1 MGIYHAN
8 PTVPLWPTQ
17 QLLLTKFNF
26 HYFLFRKIA
35 HDLQIKSWR
44 WNATNIMENLYY
56 LLPYFSISTIHLINL
71 PMLIHDIV
79 KIGEFIGPTLKGK
92 KLWDKKPKKCPK
104 TFKCFYACLSLLVW
118 FLIDKVI
125 KLWNKTKNRTQIFA
139 LWWGFGNLFNLVSL
153 RATLQ
158 FVAIMYIVFHK
169 TV

>member
-1 MGIYHAN
+1 MGIRIYHAN

-26 HYFLFRKIA
+26 HYFLFTGLKN
-35 HDLQIKSWR
+35 LSWFTDQKLTLER
-44 WNATNIMENLYY
+44 NKYHGKLILFTS
-56 LLPYFSISTIHLINL
+56 LLFDFNDTLLINL

-104 TFKCFYACLSLLVW
+104 TFKCFYAFLSLLVS

-139 LWWGFGNLFNLVSL
+139 LWWGFGN
-153 RATLQ
+153 
-158 FVAIMYIVFHK
+158 
-169 TV
+169 

>member
-1 MGIYHAN
+1 MQI
-8 PTVPLWPTQ
+8 
-17 QLLLTKFNF
+17 LLCHCGQHSNYCSPSSTSITFYSLVW
-26 HYFLFRKIA
+26 KIS

-56 LLPYFSISTIHLINL
+56 LLPYFSISTMHLINL

-104 TFKCFYACLSLLVW
+104 TFKCFYAFLSLLVY